1 MRSIKSKIALGIGFL
16 FTVIVLLSVLG
27 ILFINQLSEKSK
39 GTIKE
44 NYYSIE
50 YTTNMT
56 NSLNEIQSSIKSKLI
71 EKGIKDKALIS
82 LTEKIKNFEE
92 EHKKESL
99 NITEIGERELVNELY
114 PLFND
119 YIYYITKLQNSQA
132 VTEAETELLNKK
144 YVLVKNKIMDIYRVN
159 MVAIKYKTEKLQATA
174 DDVTLY
180 MTLVA
185 TISILIT
192 VSFTFTFP
200 ASIAEPIK
208 ELTEKIKSISEQKY
222 GQRIEIKSK
231 DELGE
236 LALAFNNMVEKLE
249 IYEEKH
255 IDQLLFEQKRL
266 ETVVQNIEDG
276 ILFIDE
282 TQKIVLANNTI
293 LQITGLR
300 EDQILYNYIPG
311 VSANNDLVKELYKIS
326 VAKLA
331 NENSDISPLR
341 ITLEGKEYFFNVE
354 VEEIITYS
362 KSWKKD
368 TFIGTL
374 ILLRNIT
381 EYQERDKAKTN
392 LLATVSHEL
401 KTPLSSINLSLK
413 LLDDNRLG
421 ELNPEQ
427 KEIINSLKQ
436 QSSRLS
442 KVIKEILDYSQIET
456 GNIRLNFASVKPEV
470 VTDIGITALMMQLSE
485 KEIDLKTNLHD
496 DLQEINADLEKLV
509 FVFINLLNNAIRY
522 SNKKGE
528 INIDVS
534 MVKNEVQFSIADSG
548 PGISEEDIQKLFQ
561 RFAQVGE
568 KYSHGWGLGLAI
580 SKEFVLAQGGRIWA
594 ESTLGVGSKFLFTIP
609 AVKSNQFAV

>member
-1 MRSIKSKIALGIGFL
+1 MNSIKSKITLGISFM
-16 FTVIVLLSVLG
+16 FTVIVILSVLG
-27 ILFINQLSEKSK
+27 ILFINQLSQKAK

-44 NYYSIE
+44 NYHSIE
-50 YTTNMT
+50 YTINMT
-56 NSLNEIQSSIKSKLI
+56 NSLNEIQSIVISRLLEKGVKENAQFILAKNIKS
-71 EKGIKDKALIS
+71 
-82 LTEKIKNFEE
+82 FEDE
-92 EHKKESL
+92 QKKESE
-99 NITEIGERELVNELY
+99 NITEKGERDLVDDLY

-119 YIYYITKLQNSQA
+119 YVFYISKFNNSQMISN
-132 VTEAETELLNKK
+132 EEYEMLNKK
-144 YVLVKNKIMDIYRVN
+144 YLLVRNKILDIYRVN
-159 MVAIKYKTEKLQATA
+159 MDAIRHKTERLQTTA

-192 VSFTFTFP
+192 LSFIFTFP
-200 ASIAEPIK
+200 SSIAEPIK
-208 ELTEKIKSISEQKY
+208 ELTEKIKSISERKY
-222 GQRIEIKSK
+222 DQRLEIKSK

-236 LALAFNNMVEKLE
+236 LASAFNNMVERLE
-249 IYEEKH
+249 TYEEKH

-293 LQITGLR
+293 LQITGLK

-311 VSANNDLVKELYKIS
+311 VSAKNDLVKELYKIS
-326 VAKLA
+326 ISKLA

-341 ITLEGKEYFFNVE
+341 ITLDGKEYFFNVE

-413 LLDDNRLG
+413 LLDDKRLG
-421 ELNPEQ
+421 ELNPDQ

-456 GNIRLNFASVKPEV
+456 GNIRLNFDSVKPEV

-485 KEIDLKTNLHD
+485 KEIELRTNLQN
-496 DLQEINADLEKLV
+496 DLLEINADLEKLV

-522 SNKKGE
+522 SNRRGE
-528 INIDVS
+528 ITIDVC
-534 MVKNEVQFSIADSG
+534 MVKNEVQFSIADNG
-548 PGISEEDIQKLFQ
+548 PGISEDDLQKLFQ
-561 RFAQVGE
+561 RFTQVGE

-594 ESTLGVGSKFLFTIP
+594 ESTLGVGSKFFFTIP
-609 AVKSNQFAV
+609 ATKNKTLA